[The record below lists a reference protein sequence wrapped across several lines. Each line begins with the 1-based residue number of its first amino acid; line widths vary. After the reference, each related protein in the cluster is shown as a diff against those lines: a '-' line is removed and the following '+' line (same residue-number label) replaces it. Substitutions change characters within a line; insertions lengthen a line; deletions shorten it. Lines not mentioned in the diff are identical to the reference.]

1 MPITMGAM
9 PNPVSGRRL
18 RRGLIAGAVALI
30 LAGGAAAFVLLHS
43 PGNVSHPNL
52 EFTNPAVTPVPP
64 KHHVVVNNFLWPWYG
79 YDAGRT
85 RLFTGNGKLRPPL
98 HVGWKFFDGGLL
110 EFSPVIYQNTLYL
123 LDDNGSLKAVNTL
136 TGRLR
141 WQRSVGTLAAAS
153 PAAAPRAKL
162 VLVPVLSVSRPAGA
176 KVSPGNG
183 RFAAVSMRTGRIVWS
198 RPIGA
203 GAESSPIVRGNTV
216 YFGDQAGTL
225 HAVRVSDGHQ
235 FWTYHASGPIKG
247 GPALVDGILYFGDY
261 TGRAYAVRASSGSQ
275 VWAVG
280 TNGARFGFGS
290 GQFYSSPAVAFGRVY
305 MGNTDGRVYSFG
317 ARNGAL
323 AWATG
328 TGAFVYASPA
338 VADIRGLGPTVYI
351 GSYDGNMY
359 AFNAQSGAVRWRH
372 PAGGKISGSA
382 TIIGNVVYYSDLG
395 TKSSAGLNVRTGQQV
410 FSLPDGAFNAVIAD
424 YGAIYL
430 NGYAQVYKLVPGRPA
445 HHPRARRRSPRRQ
458 PHARRRPPGH
468 RAQARRTHPRTQPQ
482 QHRNRK

>member
-1 MPITMGAM
+1 M
-9 PNPVSGRRL
+9 PNPVSGRL
-18 RRGLIAGAVALI
+18 PRRGLIAGAVVLI
-30 LAGGAAAFVLLHS
+30 LASGAAAFVLLHS

-52 EFTNPAVTPVPP
+52 EFTNPTAPPATPRRR
-64 KHHVVVNNFLWPWYG
+64 VVVNNFLWPWYG

-85 RLFTGNGKLRPPL
+85 RVFNGNGKLHPPL
-98 HVGWKFFDGGLL
+98 HVGWHFFDGGLL
-110 EFSPVIYQNTLYL
+110 EFSPVIYQTTLYV

-141 WQRSVGTLAAAS
+141 WQRRVGTLAAAS
-153 PAAAPRAKL
+153 PVAAPRAKL
-162 VLVPVLSVSRPAGA
+162 VLAPVLSVNRPSGA

-183 RFAAVSMRTGRIVWS
+183 RFVAVSMRTGRIVWS

-203 GAESSPIVRGNTV
+203 GAESSPIVRGDTV
-216 YFGDQAGTL
+216 YFGDQGGTL
-225 HAVRVSDGHQ
+225 HALRVSDGHQ
-235 FWTYHASGPIKG
+235 FWTYHASGAIKG

-261 TGRAYAVRASSGSQ
+261 AGRAYAVRASTGSQ

-280 TNGARFGFGS
+280 TSGARFGFGS

-305 MGNTDGRVYSFG
+305 IGNTDGRVYSFG

-359 AFNAQSGAVRWRH
+359 AFNAQSGAIRWRH

-382 TIIGNVVYYSDLG
+382 TIVGNVVYYSDLG

-410 FSLPDGAFNAVIAD
+410 FSFPDGAFNAVVAD

-430 NGYAQVYKLVPGRPA
+430 DGYARIYRLVPGGAARRP
-445 HHPRARRRSPRRQ
+445 PVRRRSPARRPRVRRQ
-458 PHARRRPPGH
+458 HPRPRAHAARRRPP
-468 RAQARRTHPRTQPQ
+468 ARPQ
-482 QHRNRK
+482 NRRGRK